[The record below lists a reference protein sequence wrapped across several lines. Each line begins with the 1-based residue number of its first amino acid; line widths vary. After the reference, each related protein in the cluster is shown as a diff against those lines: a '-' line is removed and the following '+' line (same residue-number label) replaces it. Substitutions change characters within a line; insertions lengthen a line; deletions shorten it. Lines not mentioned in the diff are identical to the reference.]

1 MENIECVGTACDVSE
16 MIPTAELEAERLR
29 LAMLHDYQDG
39 HGISINGH
47 HTNSKRAT
55 ARIPTAGHYPINFS
69 PYRMCAVK
77 RGIVPLAREFVKE
90 DLQA

>member
-1 MENIECVGTACDVSE
+1 MENIECGGTACDVSE

-29 LAMLHDYQDG
+29 LAMQHDYEDG
-39 HGISINGH
+39 HGNLNKRH
-47 HTNSKRAT
+47 HTSSQTRTPK
-55 ARIPTAGHYPINFS
+55 AGHYPINFS
-69 PYRMCAVK
+69 PYRVCAVK